1 MSNNELK
8 TYKTR
13 SKAENSKKNPNKNL
27 LDDENEEDESDQD
40 YVPDENDP
48 ESEIDSA
55 DEKGE
60 SDDNL
65 KNTSK

>member
-1 MSNNELK
+1 M
-8 TYKTR
+8 
-13 SKAENSKKNPNKNL
+13 

-40 YVPDENDP
+40 YVPDEKDP

-60 SDDNL
+60 SDDDL